1 MDMRKVKFAGIPAL
15 VFGTPSDK
23 AFLSIHGRYSR
34 KEEAESFARVV
45 TPKGYQVVSFD
56 LPEHGERT
64 GEAYPCTVRNGVR
77 DLRAVYDAV
86 KDAHRSLSL
95 YACSLGAYFSL
106 VAYGDVAFARR
117 LFVSPILDMERKND
131 LDSETSGDV
140 EKSYGWCKGRR
151 RRGRRYFGRKK
162 GVSWNNIFEYA

>member
-1 MDMRKVKFAGIPAL
+1 METIRTNIAGIPAL
-15 VFGTPSDK
+15 VYGTHAEK
-23 AFLSIHGRYSR
+23 AFLYVHGRYSR
-34 KEEAESFARVV
+34 KEEAEHFARVV
-45 TPKGYQVVSFD
+45 TAKGYQVISFD
-56 LPEHGERT
+56 LPEHGERA
-64 GEAYPCTVRNGVR
+64 GEAYPCTVQNGVR
-77 DLRAVYDAV
+77 DLSAIYDAV
-86 KDAHRSLSL
+86 TNAHRSLSL

-106 VAYGDVAFARR
+106 AAYGDVAFARC

-140 EKSYGWCKGRR
+140 EKSCGWCKGRR